1 MELDIKNLEQ
11 QDMKALVRS
20 LELVSARVFD
30 SVVTT
35 NQLASSTTPELRNL
49 FEQWLTIIGRELARI
64 AGETGRIDP
73 DEIAKQIGITPE
85 SVLSLALT
93 LHRRGLVRI
102 KSLEVGPGDGK
113 NKDICGCLAES

>member
-11 QDMKALVRS
+11 QDMKALVHS
-20 LELVSARVFD
+20 LELVSARVFE
-30 SVVTT
+30 SIVTT

-64 AGETGRIDP
+64 AGEEGKIDP
-73 DEIAKQIGITPE
+73 EEIAKQIGITSE

-93 LHRRGLVRI
+93 LHRQGVVRI
-102 KSLEVGPGDGK
+102 KSLEVVAGDTR
-113 NKDICGCLAES
+113 NKDICGCMAES